1 MMHRAV
7 LLAAVALVGC
17 GSKSEG
23 SAPRDLPALTE
34 RVVDKA
40 DLLPPDQ
47 EGQLIRALAA
57 AEKKTRAQFVV
68 VTLPSLN
75 GRRIEDVGVALG
87 REWGIGRNDVN
98 DGVMLIVAPT
108 ERRVR
113 IEVGYGLEGVL
124 RDEEAKAII
133 TDRIMPRF
141 KQGDMAAGI
150 MDGSAAIIRE
160 IDVPG
165 ATP

>member
-1 MMHRAV
+1 MHRAA
-7 LLAAVALVGC
+7 LLAAIVLVGC

-23 SAPRDLPALTE
+23 SAPRDLPALTG

-47 EGQLIRALAA
+47 EDLLARELAA

-68 VTLPSLN
+68 VTLPSLG
-75 GRRIEDVGVALG
+75 GRSIEDVGVELG
-87 REWGIGRNDVN
+87 RSWGIGRYDID

-108 ERRVR
+108 ERKVR

-133 TDRIMPRF
+133 TDRITPRF
-141 KQGDMAAGI
+141 KQGDMAGGI
-150 MDGSAAIIRE
+150 IDGSAAIIRE
-160 IDVPG
+160 VDVPG

>member
-1 MMHRAV
+1 MTHRAV
-7 LLAAVALVGC
+7 LLAALILVGC
-17 GSKSEG
+17 GSKSQG
-23 SAPRDLPALTE
+23 SAPRTLPELTG
-34 RVVDKA
+34 RVVDRA

-47 EGQLIRALAA
+47 ESQLTHSLAE
-57 AEKKTRAQFVV
+57 AERKTRAQFVV

-75 GRRIEDVGVALG
+75 GQRIEDVGIALG
-87 REWGIGRNDVN
+87 RAWKIGRHDID
-98 DGVMLIVAPT
+98 DGVMLVVAPA
-108 ERRVR
+108 ERKVR

-133 TDRIMPRF
+133 ANRILPRF
-141 KQGDMAAGI
+141 GQGDMAGGI
-150 MDGSAAIIRE
+150 IDGSSAIIRE